1 MTSGVRKED
10 RMSQYLVESH
20 HTKEECLRE
29 LDALSTKPE
38 LLARFS
44 WACAS
49 GDHTGY
55 GLIEASSEK
64 DAREVV
70 PDFVRSKAEVIP
82 VTRMSPEQ
90 IRSLH
95 AK

>member
-1 MTSGVRKED
+1 
-10 RMSQYLVESH
+10 MSTYLIESH

-29 LDALSTKPE
+29 LDALATKPDV
-38 LLARFS
+38 LKQFS

-55 GLIEASSEK
+55 GIVEARTEEE
-64 DAREVV
+64 ARTVIPE
-70 PDFVRSKAEVIP
+70 FVRSKAEVIA
-82 VTRMSPEQ
+82 VAKMTPEN

-95 AK
+95 VK

>member
-1 MTSGVRKED
+1 
-10 RMSQYLVESH
+10 MSKYLIESH

-29 LDALSTKPE
+29 LDALATTPE
-38 LLARFS
+38 VLERFS

-55 GLIEASSEK
+55 GLVEARSE
-64 DAREVV
+64 DEARGLV

-82 VTRMSPEQ
+82 VAKMTPDN

-95 AK
+95 MK

>member
-1 MTSGVRKED
+1 
-10 RMSQYLVESH
+10 MSQFLVESH

-38 LLARFS
+38 ILERFS
-44 WACAS
+44 WACGS

-55 GLIEASSEK
+55 GLIEARSEK
-64 DAREVV
+64 EARDVV
-70 PDFVRSKAEVIP
+70 PEFVRSKAEVKP
-82 VTRMSPEQ
+82 VSRMTPDA

-95 AK
+95 T

>member
-1 MTSGVRKED
+1 
-10 RMSQYLVESH
+10 MSQFLVESH

-38 LLARFS
+38 VLEKFS
-44 WACAS
+44 WACGS

-55 GLIEASSEK
+55 GVIEARSEK
-64 DAREVV
+64 EARDVV
-70 PDFVRSKAEVIP
+70 PEFVRGKAEVKP
-82 VTRMSPEQ
+82 VSRMTPET

-95 AK
+95 MK

>member
-1 MTSGVRKED
+1 
-10 RMSQYLVESH
+10 MSTYLVESH

-38 LLARFS
+38 VLSQFS

-55 GLIEASSEK
+55 GVIEARSEK
-64 DAREVV
+64 EAREVV
-70 PDFVRSKAEVIP
+70 PEFVRSKAEVIP
-82 VTRMSPEQ
+82 VAKMTPDG

-95 AK
+95 MK

>member
-1 MTSGVRKED
+1 
-10 RMSQYLVESH
+10 MSKYLVETH

-29 LDALSTKPE
+29 LDAFSGKPE
-38 LLARFS
+38 VLEKFN

-55 GLIEASSEK
+55 GVIEASSEK
-64 DAREVV
+64 EARDVV
-70 PDFVRSKAEVIP
+70 PEFVRAKAEVIP
-82 VTRMSPEQ
+82 VAKMTPDT

-95 AK
+95 KM

>member
-1 MTSGVRKED
+1 
-10 RMSQYLVESH
+10 MSQFLIESH

-38 LLARFS
+38 VLERFS

-55 GLIEASSEK
+55 GVIEAKSERE
-64 DAREVV
+64 ARDVV
-70 PDFVRSKAEVIP
+70 PEFVRAKAEVKP
-82 VTRMSPEQ
+82 VARMTPEI

-95 AK
+95 AR